1 MYYLEGSRCAFRART
16 EGAERHLA
24 FSATAADWYVAR
36 KYNLWETIGMVPCMR
51 KNIARWVREPAMH
64 CVVVDTRN
72 EGVRAERL
80 CTVRGFDTEYC
91 VVFLARIERQK

>member
-36 KYNLWETIGMVPCMR
+36 KYYLRETIGMVPCMR
-51 KNIARWVREPAMH
+51 KNIARWVREPTMH
-64 CVVVDTRN
+64 RVVVDTRN
-72 EGVRAERL
+72 EGVHAKRL
-80 CTVRGFDTEYC
+80 RTVSGFDTEYC
-91 VVFLARIERQK
+91 VVFLARIER